1 MHSGLGSP
9 VADIFDPEEAMSNMR
24 GWGALAP
31 KRGRAPSTVRRAW
44 QPWLV
49 AVVGFVWAFPL
60 SAQADEGDRGRP
72 GPLLLVAALQAIDD
86 VPHTGILAGVQVG
99 LRHSLALEPHAAVGL
114 GDQYVAYLAR
124 ISVSYEQ
131 VITPPL
137 AAFVSGGY
145 GVYGERSRYA
155 EGELNR
161 TAPGPVLGVGVTWLP
176 SGRVGARLSVT
187 SSRVRFSGDA
197 FASPFTTSINHLY
210 LGLVM
215 RL

>member
-1 MHSGLGSP
+1 MIRRVWESPSIVTLGRISQLT
-9 VADIFDPEEAMSNMR
+9 I
-24 GWGALAP
+24 
-31 KRGRAPSTVRRAW
+31 RRAW
-44 QPWLV
+44 QPLLV
-49 AVVGFVWAFPL
+49 AFGGFLWALPL
-60 SAQADEGDRGRP
+60 AAQAEEPDHGRP
-72 GPLLLVAALQAIDD
+72 GPFLLVAALQAIDD
-86 VPHTGILAGVQVG
+86 VPNTGILAGVQVG
-99 LRHSLALEPHAAVGL
+99 LRNSWAFEPQVAIGI
-114 GDQYVAYLAR
+114 GDRYVAYLAR
-124 ISVSYEQ
+124 IAVSYEQ
-131 VITPPL
+131 VITSPL

-145 GVYGERSRYA
+145 GVYGERSLYA

-176 SGRVGARLSVT
+176 SGRVGARLSLT